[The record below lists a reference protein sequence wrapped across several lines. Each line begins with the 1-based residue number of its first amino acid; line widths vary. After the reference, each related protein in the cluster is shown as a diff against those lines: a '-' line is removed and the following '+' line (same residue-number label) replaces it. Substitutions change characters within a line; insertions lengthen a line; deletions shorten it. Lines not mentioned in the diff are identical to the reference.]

1 MTKTAPLKFISRRNL
16 IATLDMQY
24 MGHNPFIIKKDGRS
38 EYDFLHDKL
47 DFICCN
53 NMEHKHNMTPVQM
66 LQLKYMYGQIACPI
80 CFKERGG
87 KITTI
92 HKDKDALIGEDTSN
106 IIERKKY
113 MESDDPV
120 ENAKREAELQAKMNE
135 EAEEWQRKMRKKEDS
150 GPQRT
155 PQEYDEPKT
164 KEPEEDIV
172 EEEVVESMDYDEYIK
187 ENPNYENEVQEQ
199 IKNKQPQI
207 EEDEE
212 PICESIPYDEYIG
225 KKKDP
230 LNPDDWWEAGEEEG
244 SQYSRFFNK
253 DEQEEDSNLPQ
264 HQHIGANGRIDSSNK
279 TKEKREYIIE
289 NPDAHE
295 VILKAQEELKN
306 NQDNIIEE
314 SDEDLNQI
322 QEQFINEQKEA
333 EVDEPIY
340 EGEDYVEEET
350 ADGSESEYSNNDNA
364 NILLD
369 REKEM
374 SDSDEEE
381 EEDID
386 FDKFK

>member
-1 MTKTAPLKFISRRNL
+1 MTKTEPLKFISRRTL

-24 MGHNPFIIKKDGRS
+24 MGHNPFIIKKDGRN
-38 EYDFLHDKL
+38 EYDFLHDRL

-87 KITTI
+87 KINLHHI
-92 HKDKDALIGEDTSN
+92 DKDALIGEDTSN

-113 MESDDPV
+113 MESDDPI
-120 ENAKREAELQAKMNE
+120 ENAKREAELQSQLNE
-135 EAEEWQRKMRKKEDS
+135 EAEEWQRKMKKKDRN

-155 PQEYDEPKT
+155 PQEYDEPKVE
-164 KEPEEDIV
+164 EPQEEIV
-172 EEEVVESMDYDEYIK
+172 EDEVVESMDYEDYIK
-187 ENPNYENEVQEQ
+187 ENPNYENEIQEQ
-199 IKNKQPQI
+199 IKNKQVQSI

-225 KKKDP
+225 KQKDP

-244 SQYSRFFNK
+244 SEYSQFFNK
-253 DEQEEDSNLPQ
+253 DEPEESITQ
-264 HQHIGANGRIDSSNK
+264 HQHIGANGRIDSDNR

-289 NPDAHE
+289 DPIAHE
-295 VILKAQEELKN
+295 AVLKAQEELKN

-314 SDEDLNQI
+314 NNDDIAQI

-333 EVDEPIY
+333 EEDEPIY
-340 EGEDYVEEET
+340 EDEDYVENNIDE
-350 ADGSESEYSNNDNA
+350 GSESEDLNNDNE
-364 NILLD
+364 NILLS

-374 SDSDEEE
+374 SNSDDEE